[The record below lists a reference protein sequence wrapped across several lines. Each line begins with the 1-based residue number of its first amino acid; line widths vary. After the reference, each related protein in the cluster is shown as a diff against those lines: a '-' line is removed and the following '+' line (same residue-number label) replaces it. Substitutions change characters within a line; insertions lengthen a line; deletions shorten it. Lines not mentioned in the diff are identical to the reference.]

1 MKGVPVLVVIA
12 ASVLAARPATA
23 QIDFDREPIS
33 YRTAPRHDPV
43 SRLQARLEQKDVRLD
58 FDPARGYLSALL
70 RELNISAES
79 QTLVFSKTSFQR
91 TKISAKRPRA
101 LYFND
106 ESYIGWVQNG
116 DVIEISSIDPRLGA
130 IFYTL
135 EQRQSDSPFLTRQ
148 TDDCLQ
154 CHAGSMTDG
163 VPGHMI
169 RSIFPTA
176 SGTPVLSAGSFRTTY
191 RSPLS
196 ERWGG
201 WYVTGTHAQ
210 ERHMGNTALR
220 GTDDP
225 DELDRDSGANLT
237 DLSLRFDV
245 RPYLTPHSDIV
256 ALMVLEHQVPMHNQ
270 LTLAGYRA
278 QLARQ
283 EQEVLNRMAGKPD
296 GEPMESI
303 DRRYDQ
309 IAADL
314 VEYLLFA
321 GEAPLTGPIRGTSGF
336 SSYFTSLGPRDR
348 QGRSLREFDL
358 QTRLFKYPCSYLIYS
373 SAFDELPDAVKVR
386 VYKRLWQILSDED
399 TPSGLARLT
408 DVDRRAIR
416 EILAET
422 KPGLPEYWRIP

>member
-1 MKGVPVLVVIA
+1 MIV

-23 QIDFDREPIS
+23 QIDFDREAIS
-33 YRTAPRHDPV
+33 YRRATRHDPV
-43 SRLQARLEQKDVRLD
+43 SQLQARLEQKAARLD
-58 FDPARGYLSALL
+58 FDPARGYLPALL
-70 RELNISAES
+70 HELNISPES

-91 TKISAKRPRA
+91 SKISAKRPRA
-101 LYFND
+101 LYFID

-130 IFYTL
+130 IFCTL
-135 EQRQSDSPFLTRQ
+135 EQRQSDSPILTRQ

-169 RSIFPTA
+169 RSIFPAA

-201 WYVTGTHAQ
+201 WYVTGTRAQ
-210 ERHMGNTALR
+210 ERHMGNTSLR

-225 DELDRDSGANLT
+225 DKLDRDSGANLT
-237 DLSLRFDV
+237 DLSSRLDV
-245 RPYLTPHSDIV
+245 RPYLSPHSDIV
-256 ALMVLEHQVPMHNQ
+256 ALMVLEHQVPAHNQ

-283 EQEVLNRMAGKPD
+283 EQEVLNRIAGKPA

-303 DRRYDQ
+303 
-309 IAADL
+309 
-314 VEYLLFA
+314 
-321 GEAPLTGPIRGTSGF
+321 
-336 SSYFTSLGPRDR
+336 
-348 QGRSLREFDL
+348 
-358 QTRLFKYPCSYLIYS
+358 
-373 SAFDELPDAVKVR
+373 
-386 VYKRLWQILSDED
+386 
-399 TPSGLARLT
+399 
-408 DVDRRAIR
+408 DRRAIR

>member
-1 MKGVPVLVVIA
+1 MIV

-33 YRTAPRHDPV
+33 YRRATRHDPV
-43 SRLQARLEQKDVRLD
+43 SQLQARLEQKAVRLD
-58 FDPARGYLSALL
+58 FDPARGYLPELL
-70 RELNISAES
+70 HELNISPES

-91 TKISAKRPRA
+91 SKISAKRPRA

-135 EQRQSDSPFLTRQ
+135 EQRQSGSPILTRQ

-210 ERHMGNTALR
+210 ERHMGNTSLR

-225 DELDRDSGANLT
+225 DKLDRDSGANLT
-237 DLSLRFDV
+237 DLSSRLDV
-245 RPYLTPHSDIV
+245 RPYLSPHSDIV
-256 ALMVLEHQVPMHNQ
+256 ALMVLEHQVPAHNQ

-283 EQEVLNRMAGKPD
+283 EQEVLNRMAGKPA

-314 VEYLLFA
+314 VEYLLLA
-321 GEAPLTGPIRGTSGF
+321 GEAPLAGPIRGTSGF
-336 SSYFTSLGPRDR
+336 SSYFASLGPRDR

-373 SAFDELPDAVKVR
+373 RAFDELPDAVKKR
-386 VYKRLWQILSDED
+386 VYERLWQILGAED

-408 DVDRRAIR
+408 GVDRRAIR

-422 KPGLPEYWRIP
+422 KPGLPEYWRTP